1 MRNNGIL
8 DNNMP
13 VGYIKGMVANNF
25 NPLEDDECIAF
36 SEWLK
41 YNNIP
46 HAHIANES
54 RSSSKNAMIRGSKLK
69 RMGQSRGVWD
79 YEVYVPIKGATG
91 RVDCYELVKIEMKRR
106 KGGTVSVEQKK
117 WGMIYELA
125 GINCKVCKGADEA
138 IKFVK
143 TFLNREDDYEF

>member
-1 MRNNGIL
+1 
-8 DNNMP
+8 
-13 VGYIKGMVANNF
+13 MVANNF

-54 RSSSKNAMIRGSKLK
+54 RSSSKNAMIRGAKLK

-79 YEVYVPIKGATG
+79 YEVYVPIKNAAG
-91 RVDCYELVKIEMKRR
+91 RVDCYELLKIEMKRR
-106 KGGTVSVEQKK
+106 KGGTISVEQKQ

-125 GINCKVCKGADEA
+125 GINCKVCNGADEA

-143 TFLNREDDYEF
+143 TFLNREDEYDF